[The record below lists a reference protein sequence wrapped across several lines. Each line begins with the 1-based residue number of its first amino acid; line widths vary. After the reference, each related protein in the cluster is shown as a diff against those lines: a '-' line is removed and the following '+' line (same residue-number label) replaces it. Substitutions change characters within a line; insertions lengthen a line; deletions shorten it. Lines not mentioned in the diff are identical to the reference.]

1 MVWPQLKICWSYSYS
16 WSWCCC
22 CWELQSS
29 LILIMA
35 TWQKLGL
42 LAHKIFFCKQPDH
55 NLTTICRQFH
65 DDRLQ
70 SDWQLYKSWIK
81 KWPQLYGSFLA
92 DQLQLDIDGLR
103 IITCSQLCPNQFDF
117 HFSSEVWFIYVRFQP
132 HMNE

>member
-70 SDWQLYKSWIK
+70 SVWQLYKSWIK
-81 KWPQLYGSFLA
+81 RVAPALWQLFGRPMTARYWWIKNNFFFSFK
-92 DQLQLDIDGLR
+92 
-103 IITCSQLCPNQFDF
+103 QFTQTRVHNIPVF
-117 HFSSEVWFIYVRFQP
+117 APFTFTMYS
-132 HMNE
+132 